1 MAQMYTEGATLAE
14 IGSKYGISRERVRQV
29 LQSKGSVT
37 AEESRQARRR
47 AREADLNEKVGEFLS
62 QHRSTIEGLA
72 AAGTPRS
79 EVEERFRLVHP
90 EVPAAIVK
98 QSIMASSVLFDVDY
112 QEFNFPVSAVES
124 ALWYAL
130 ARELDLKADRATA
143 IEDLDLAEARE
154 VSDALSSE
162 QLAPETVAT
171 VLCLVSAARE
181 YARKT
186 PVGLSAQRYNRQR
199 VDILRELGLES
210 KQGATPWP
218 PTSQTVMK
226 RLGAGS
232 WADAQL
238 SVGLSPDRRGRP
250 RGLLVFREED
260 YELSVK
266 KFMEYAA
273 ETGQSATFAVYG
285 AWVEAEERAGRRWP
299 SAPSIRFHYRNWMA
313 AKRAASASTGA
324 AAQRSLRGS
333 VAPVGTLALHH
344 FQKEITAFLTK
355 LEGLHG
361 TETSEAIRNFIKP
374 LMTEFEFRRRSWI
387 RASVLRDPTAIC
399 RRLDDPTLKA
409 KHRVALTQDPPD
421 IDSVLTDMYLDRLG
435 NGDPRVTDG
444 WLRPDAQAELDSISD
459 ETVLQYSALRE
470 IRNYLTHI
478 SQESTERLGSA
489 LRRLSEVDPRFE
501 LNQPL
506 TARVLLSW
514 LSSTR
519 ARRLQLLLTCV
530 PSIWRA
536 MVVGEA
542 LTDESQ

>member
-1 MAQMYTEGATLAE
+1 MYSQGVTLAE
-14 IGSKYGISRERVRQV
+14 IGRTYGISSERVRQV
-29 LQSKGSVT
+29 LQSMGEVT
-37 AEESRQARRR
+37 ADESREARRR
-47 AREADLNEKVGEFLS
+47 AREADLNEKVGEFLTLY
-62 QHRSTIEGLA
+62 RTTIEGLA

-79 EVEERFRLVHP
+79 EVEERFHLVHP
-90 EVPAAIVK
+90 EVPAAVVR

-143 IEDLDLAEARE
+143 IEDLDLTEARE
-154 VSDALSSE
+154 VSDALRGE

-171 VLCLVSAARE
+171 VLCMVSSARE

-199 VDILRELGLES
+199 VAILRELGLKS
-210 KQGATPWP
+210 RQGAAPWP

-238 SVGLSPDRRGRP
+238 SIGLNPDKRGRP

-266 KFMEYAA
+266 KFIEYAA
-273 ETGQSATFAVYG
+273 ETGQSATFAAYG

-299 SAPSIRFHYRNWMA
+299 SAPSIRFHYRSWMA
-313 AKRAASASTGA
+313 AKRAASASA
-324 AAQRSLRGS
+324 APAARRSLRGS
-333 VAPVGTLALHH
+333 VVPVGTLALHH
-344 FQKEITAFLTK
+344 FQSEITAFLAA

-361 TETSEAIRNFIKP
+361 TETSEAIRGFIKP

-387 RASVLRDPTAIC
+387 RALVLADHTAVS
-399 RRLDDPTLKA
+399 RRLADPTLKA
-409 KHRVALTQDPPD
+409 KHRMALAQDPPD
-421 IDSVLTDMYLDRLG
+421 IDSVLTDMYIDRLG

-444 WLRPDAQAELDSISD
+444 WLRPEVQAELDSIPD
-459 ETVLQYSALRE
+459 ETVLQYTVLRE

-478 SQESTERLGSA
+478 SQESTARLDSA
-489 LRRLSEVDPRFE
+489 LRRLAEADPRFE

-514 LSSTR
+514 LSASK
-519 ARRLQLLLTCV
+519 ARRLQLLLACV

-536 MVVGEA
+536 MVVGET
-542 LTDESQ
+542 LTDKSQ